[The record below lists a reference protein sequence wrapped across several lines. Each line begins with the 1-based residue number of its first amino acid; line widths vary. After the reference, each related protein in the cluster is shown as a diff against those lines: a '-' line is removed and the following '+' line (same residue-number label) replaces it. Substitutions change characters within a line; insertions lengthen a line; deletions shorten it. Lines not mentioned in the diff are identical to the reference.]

1 MALCHVHIELC
12 RFSIQLMSLC
22 RVCSCFGTVLS
33 LNGEA
38 EPSVYV
44 EAVTS
49 ETSPSSCRKL
59 QEESQTEVDG
69 SFRIRGLQVNILVI
83 YSRLTFL

>member
-1 MALCHVHIELC
+1 M
-12 RFSIQLMSLC
+12 
-22 RVCSCFGTVLS
+22 LS

-49 ETSPSSCRKL
+49 ETSPASCRSL

-69 SFRIRGLQVNILVI
+69 SFRIRGLQVNIVI
-83 YSRLTFL
+83 S

>member
-1 MALCHVHIELC
+1 M
-12 RFSIQLMSLC
+12 
-22 RVCSCFGTVLS
+22 LS

-44 EAVTS
+44 EALTS
-49 ETSPSSCRKL
+49 ETSRSSCRRL

-69 SFRIRGLQVNILVI
+69 SFRIRGLQVNII
-83 YSRLTFL
+83 QILTGAEGNIEE